1 MNSDYYR
8 ILFHDIVLADHM
20 TLETAL
26 ILLEALFQKFYNEP
40 TCAYTIE
47 KTNNDT
53 EDTDELYNR
62 NPAEL

>member
-1 MNSDYYR
+1 MNADYYR
-8 ILFHDIVLADHM
+8 ILFHDIVLADNM
-20 TLETAL
+20 TLGTAL

-40 TCAYTIE
+40 NCQYTIE
-47 KTNNDT
+47 KIERQ